1 MIDLAKSSGALQM
14 TCSRRVISLRRPGSS
29 RGSVHTAH
37 ANGVALATP
46 SFKAELVMR
55 HEGEERTSGIPLPL
69 AALGQLAIE
78 ATSRDIEIPEL
89 VGKLLVAAVKKQMI
103 HKILC

>member
-1 MIDLAKSSGALQM
+1 
-14 TCSRRVISLRRPGSS
+14 
-29 RGSVHTAH
+29 
-37 ANGVALATP
+37 
-46 SFKAELVMR
+46 MR

-89 VGKLLVAAVKKQMI
+89 VGKLLVAAVMKQMI

>member
-1 MIDLAKSSGALQM
+1 MG
-14 TCSRRVISLRRPGSS
+14 
-29 RGSVHTAH
+29 
-37 ANGVALATP
+37 
-46 SFKAELVMR
+46 